1 MSEKTCNCDPCLE
14 WLVPHDAEVTA
25 NERERNLYT
34 LKTMHEDL
42 LDKAQIYNQLGQE
55 REMFACKLAARYILG
70 AIENIKEAK

>member
-1 MSEKTCNCDPCLE
+1 MRETHIPTTE
-14 WLVPHDAEVTA
+14 EVFYTVWM
-25 NERERNLYT
+25 NGVLQERERNLYT

-55 REMFACKLAARYILG
+55 REMFACKLAARYVLG

>member
-1 MSEKTCNCDPCLE
+1 MSEDYDENLDYAFGVLK
-14 WLVPHDAEVTA
+14 
-25 NERERNLYT
+25 ERERNLYT